1 MTRISPSVSSLIVTG
16 YVAGASVYPAIPK
29 PYCGPQCDI
38 SIGRLL
44 IAFLL
49 PTATLLLPLL
59 LNALWT
65 RDPVRDR
72 NEEAERVYQGIV
84 LRVELLIL
92 GVHIAVLMAFATA
105 LRSDVIQLLAR
116 LVPMM
121 FGIAVVSIGN
131 VIPRSRPNLVI
142 GIRTRHTLSDRAVW
156 MSTHRIAAYIAVA
169 CGLAIAVAP
178 LGLGV
183 PVGSRMILLVGP
195 IALISIPAL
204 VVYSNRKAR
213 A

>member
-1 MTRISPSVSSLIVTG
+1 MTRISRSVTSLIVAG

-29 PYCGPQCDI
+29 PFCGPQCDI
-38 SIGRLL
+38 SIGRLF

-49 PTATLLLPLL
+49 PTATLLLPML

-72 NEEAERVYQGIV
+72 NEETERLYQRIV

-92 GVHIAVLMAFATA
+92 GIHLAVLTAFATT
-105 LRSDVIQLLAR
+105 LRSDVIQVLAR

-131 VIPRSRPNLVI
+131 VIPRLRPNLVI
-142 GIRTRHTLSDRAVW
+142 GIRTRHTLSNRAVW
-156 MSTHRIAAYIAVA
+156 MSTHRIAGYIAVA
-169 CGLAIAVAP
+169 CGLAIATGP
-178 LGLGV
+178 IGLAL

-195 IALISIPAL
+195 FALLSIPAL
-204 VVYSNRKAR
+204 IIYSNRKAR

>member
-1 MTRISPSVSSLIVTG
+1 MTRISRSVSALIVIG
-16 YVAGASVYPAIPK
+16 YVAGASVYPAIPR
-29 PYCGPQCDI
+29 PYCGPECDI

-72 NEEAERVYQGIV
+72 NEEAERMYQGIV

-92 GVHIAVLMAFATA
+92 GIHIAVLTAFATA
-105 LRSDVIQLLAR
+105 LQSDVIQVLAR

-131 VIPRSRPNLVI
+131 VMPRLRPNLVI
-142 GIRTRHTLSDRAVW
+142 GIRTRNTLSDRAVW
-156 MSTHRIAAYIAVA
+156 MATHRIAGYIAVA
-169 CGLAIAVAP
+169 CGLAIAAAP
-178 LGLGV
+178 LSLAL
-183 PVGSRMILLVGP
+183 PVGSRMILIVGP
-195 IALISIPAL
+195 FALLSIPAL
-204 VVYSNRKAR
+204 IVYSNRKAR

>member
-1 MTRISPSVSSLIVTG
+1 MTRISRSVNALIVTG
-16 YVAGASVYPAIPK
+16 YVAGASVYPAIPQ
-29 PYCGPQCDI
+29 PYCGPHCDI

-44 IAFLL
+44 IGFLL

-72 NEEAERVYQGIV
+72 NEETERVYQGIV

-105 LRSDVIQLLAR
+105 LHSDVIQVLAR

-131 VIPRSRPNLVI
+131 VIPRLRPNRVI
-142 GIRTRHTLSDRAVW
+142 GIRTRHTLSDRGVW
-156 MSTHRIAAYIAVA
+156 MSTHRIAGYIAVA
-169 CGLAIAVAP
+169 CGLAIAAAP
-178 LGLGV
+178 LGLGL

-195 IALISIPAL
+195 IALLSIPAL
-204 VVYSNRKAR
+204 IVYSNRKAR